1 MTRDS
6 CASQELPAQP
16 CVPGRPPR
24 GWLWLRPPPPSQS
37 SPSLEGGVCL
47 GLAPS
52 RPELLRTGSSPLPHG
67 RATERIM
74 ARPRSKDF
82 GTTDASP
89 PISPTQ
95 RQAPTPEVAAPH
107 PGNAGSPRGL
117 CQAVFAKYTA
127 PRKYLAGVPR
137 APALWTHLWV
147 AEAPPLPAP
156 ARAGDCG
163 RPWALGAWE
172 LPRCLFVLGCLGGA
186 ATLCQLLA

>member
-1 MTRDS
+1 MPPRS
-6 CASQELPAQP
+6 CRPSHVSPADPHEAGCGLGPHPRRSLHPPWKVVFVWDLLPAGLSSCGQVPLP
-16 CVPGRPPR
+16 CRTVGLLSASWQDQGVKTLGPLMPAPQSLPPQGRPQLPK
-24 GWLWLRPPPPSQS
+24 SQ
-37 SPSLEGGVCL
+37 P
-47 GLAPS
+47 
-52 RPELLRTGSSPLPHG
+52 
-67 RATERIM
+67 
-74 ARPRSKDF
+74 
-82 GTTDASP
+82 
-89 PISPTQ
+89 
-95 RQAPTPEVAAPH
+95 PH